1 MTPKEF
7 SMLPK
12 YEFGDEVRIIRNV
25 RNDGTY
31 PGVDIG
37 TLLIRRGSTGFV
49 MNVGTFLQDQL
60 IYTVNILE
68 QNKIVG
74 FREEELIS
82 IDEPW
87 VPSKFESREKVRSRI
102 TLTVRGEMRV
112 SPSME
117 GEILKV
123 FRDENNGVLYHV
135 IFHDQVLQVPE
146 SSLEATR
153 VYNDDEEKSDATSH

>member
-1 MTPKEF
+1 
-7 SMLPK
+7 MLPK
-12 YEFGDEVRIIRNV
+12 FEFGEEVRIVRNV

-31 PGVDIG
+31 PGVATG

-60 IYTVNILE
+60 IYTVNFLE

-74 FREEELIS
+74 FREEELIG

-87 VPSKFESREKVRSRI
+87 IPSKFESREKVRSRV
-102 TLTVRGEMRV
+102 TLAVSGKVRATPG
-112 SPSME
+112 SE

-123 FRDENNGVLYHV
+123 LRDEEDGVQYQV
-135 IFHDQVLQVPE
+135 IFHDHVLQVPE
-146 SSLEATR
+146 SALEAVH
-153 VYNDDEEKSDATSH
+153 VYDDEEKAHA

>member
-1 MTPKEF
+1 
-7 SMLPK
+7 MLPK

-31 PGVDIG
+31 PGVAIG

-49 MNVGTFLQDQL
+49 TNIGTFLQDQL
-60 IYTVNILE
+60 IYSVNFLD

-87 VPSKFESREKVRSRI
+87 VPSKFESREKVRCKI
-102 TLTVRGEMRV
+102 TLTVRGEVRV
-112 SPSME
+112 TPGME

-123 FRDENNGVLYHV
+123 FRDENNGVQYHV
-135 IFHDQVLQVPE
+135 IFFDHVLQVPE
-146 SSLEATR
+146 ASLEATR
-153 VYNDDEEKSDATSH
+153 VYDDEEKSDATSH

>member
-31 PGVDIG
+31 PGVAIG

-49 MNVGTFLQDQL
+49 TNVGTFLQDQL

-102 TLTVRGEMRV
+102 TLTVRGETRV
-112 SPSME
+112 IPGME

-123 FRDENNGVLYHV
+123 FRDENQGVLYHV

-146 SSLEATR
+146 ASLEATR
-153 VYNDDEEKSDATSH
+153 IYNDEEKSDAASH

>member
-1 MTPKEF
+1 
-7 SMLPK
+7 MLPK

-31 PGVDIG
+31 PGVPIG

-82 IDEPW
+82 IDEVW
-87 VPSKFESREKVRSRI
+87 VPSKFESREKVRSKI
-102 TLTVRGEMRV
+102 TLTVRGEVRA
-112 SPSME
+112 SPGME

-123 FRDENNGVLYHV
+123 FRDEQNGVQYHV
-135 IFHDQVLQVPE
+135 IFHDHVLQVPE
-146 SSLEATR
+146 SALEATK
-153 VYNDDEEKSDATSH
+153 VYDDEEKNDATSH

>member
-1 MTPKEF
+1 
-7 SMLPK
+7 MLPK

-31 PGVDIG
+31 PGVPTG

-60 IYTVNILE
+60 IYTVNFLE

-74 FREEELIS
+74 FREEELIG
-82 IDEPW
+82 IDDPW
-87 VPSKFESREKVRSRI
+87 IPSKFESREKVRSKV
-102 TLTVRGEMRV
+102 TLAVSGKVRAKPG
-112 SPSME
+112 SE

-123 FRDENNGVLYHV
+123 LRDEAGGVQYQA
-135 IFHDQVLQVPE
+135 IFHDHVLQVPE
-146 SSLEATR
+146 SALEAVR
-153 VYNDDEEKSDATSH
+153 VYDDKEVMNASH